1 MVRVGRDTR
10 CVPSLIK
17 VRVESNLVKV
27 RLDTDRLQDAHAAY
41 QRKAEQP
48 KEGNPSHTSR
58 LLPRKSRSMVAV
70 STCKRPT
77 PPNACAMGEAHR
89 FLVPLESSQSNRGSR
104 QKKSLHKHKH
114 GRQGRSTRRWAGRS
128 IALTPN
134 PMPRR
139 ALGQRRR
146 LYWRKW
152 RNIYPERNLTRRW
165 ANVKCART
173 CGARS
178 NSSENADPPRDRS
191 LISAR
196 LSQVFRKLQGARVC
210 R

>member
-77 PPNACAMGEAHR
+77 PPNACALGEAHR

-114 GRQGRSTRRWAGRS
+114 GRQGRSTRRWAGRL
-128 IALTPN
+128 IALIPN
-134 PMPRR
+134 PHAQARPGAETQTLLAQMEEYLSGAKFNK
-139 ALGQRRR
+139 ALGECKMRAHVRRP
-146 LYWRKW
+146 L
-152 RNIYPERNLTRRW
+152 E
-165 ANVKCART
+165 
-173 CGARS
+173 
-178 NSSENADPPRDRS
+178 
-191 LISAR
+191 
-196 LSQVFRKLQGARVC
+196 
-210 R
+210 